1 MDTETKMFI
10 FFILCLVISWYVFDL
25 FKPTLDKLTPS
36 TKKYSRED
44 RKPFK
49 TNAKGLAKD
58 YGKIII
64 GSFVFFPAL
73 AFIVLVLAIFIFAL
87 FGGNL

>member
-36 TKKYSRED
+36 TKKYPRKD
-44 RKPFK
+44 RKPYK
-49 TNAKGLAKD
+49 TGAKGLAKD
-58 YGKIII
+58 ALKIGI
-64 GSFVFFPAL
+64 GSFLFLPAL

-87 FGGNL
+87 FSGNL

>member
-58 YGKIII
+58 QGKIII
-64 GSFVFFPAL
+64 GSFIFFPAL
-73 AFIVLVLAIFIFAL
+73 AIIVLVLAIFIFAL
-87 FGGNL
+87 FSGNL

>member
-1 MDTETKMFI
+1 MDKMFI
-10 FFILCLVISWYVFDL
+10 FFILCLVISWYVLNL
-25 FKPTLDKLTPS
+25 FKPTQDKLTPS
-36 TKKYSRED
+36 TKKNPRKD

-49 TNAKGLAKD
+49 TGAKGLVKD
-58 YGKIII
+58 AVKIFI

-87 FGGNL
+87 FSGNL